1 MNLAGIVLIISSFL
15 VRSSFCQSESSVV
28 ISGNE
33 EDGQVLDFKNRG
45 ENLDTELAK
54 LNVDNK
60 NEITAE

>member
-1 MNLAGIVLIISSFL
+1 MNLAGIVLILLFL
-15 VRSSFCQSESSVV
+15 VRSSFCQSESDVV

-33 EDGQVLDFKNRG
+33 EDGQVLKFKNRG

>member
-1 MNLAGIVLIISSFL
+1 MNLAGIVLISLFLVGSSF
-15 VRSSFCQSESSVV
+15 SQSESDVV

-33 EDGQVLDFKNRG
+33 EDGQVLNFKNRG